1 MRPRGK
7 PPTPSARS
15 TAIEP
20 VEMTSIF
27 SSAAAPSFMIEPF
40 PTCFSIGRIAWSIA
54 RAFSDTATSHLL
66 IAPQKERR
74 RLASHR
80 RHQFRWGV
88 LGGRS
93 PPDLTSSLFPCV
105 WASRSRRSS
114 AGPAA
119 RRTSCAAPSRA
130 VPSTSSWL
138 SCPWPRLDPSASLP
152 SRAPRWKRAGQVE
165 HSRRASALA
174 DFGEG
179 ERPYPPHDAGPPPR
193 VRARHDARRRSRRH
207 IALRQGTRPQD
218 RPARGG
224 ARRPRRGAGGARH
237 RTGRRAATAGEDPA
251 RPAARPLS
259 RDGRGRDA
267 AARPRTASRAAR
279 RRRGRRSREARRGAQ
294 AEEADRGPV
303 RGPRRRPAVGD
314 ARPCAD
320 DRASRRAAGRGMRR
334 RGLLLRRGPAPLAQP
349 ALRSSLRARPIGRA
363 DGAPGEGK
371 RGSRAPSP
379 TVTAPRDWLARL
391 PGGAA
396 RFESIAAPVA
406 ADRGLVVGP
415 RIAAGPHSHVAP
427 AGPDAI
433 LKIIPVGDDDADH
446 IADALRFWDGD
457 GAVRLLRHDPT
468 WRVLLV
474 ERAVPG
480 TEAAQ
485 APEGEALA
493 AAIDVGKRIW
503 RAPDAPH
510 PYRSVRDWVR
520 RWLPPDERHPLV
532 PAARR
537 TFEAMDL
544 RTDTLVHADFH
555 HHNLL
560 RHGDRWVA
568 IDPKPIVGEPEFDV
582 PAFLWNPLGTTS
594 TRARTE
600 RRIRAFADAGLDAER
615 IRRWAIVR
623 GVCDGLPLHPP
634 EDETTRA
641 QLRIVRELL

>member
-1 MRPRGK
+1 
-7 PPTPSARS
+7 
-15 TAIEP
+15 
-20 VEMTSIF
+20 
-27 SSAAAPSFMIEPF
+27 
-40 PTCFSIGRIAWSIA
+40 
-54 RAFSDTATSHLL
+54 
-66 IAPQKERR
+66 
-74 RLASHR
+74 
-80 RHQFRWGV
+80 
-88 LGGRS
+88 
-93 PPDLTSSLFPCV
+93 
-105 WASRSRRSS
+105 
-114 AGPAA
+114 
-119 RRTSCAAPSRA
+119 
-130 VPSTSSWL
+130 
-138 SCPWPRLDPSASLP
+138 
-152 SRAPRWKRAGQVE
+152 
-165 HSRRASALA
+165 
-174 DFGEG
+174 
-179 ERPYPPHDAGPPPR
+179 
-193 VRARHDARRRSRRH
+193 
-207 IALRQGTRPQD
+207 
-218 RPARGG
+218 
-224 ARRPRRGAGGARH
+224 
-237 RTGRRAATAGEDPA
+237 
-251 RPAARPLS
+251 
-259 RDGRGRDA
+259 
-267 AARPRTASRAAR
+267 
-279 RRRGRRSREARRGAQ
+279 
-294 AEEADRGPV
+294 
-303 RGPRRRPAVGD
+303 
-314 ARPCAD
+314 
-320 DRASRRAAGRGMRR
+320 
-334 RGLLLRRGPAPLAQP
+334 
-349 ALRSSLRARPIGRA
+349 
-363 DGAPGEGK
+363 
-371 RGSRAPSP
+371 
-379 TVTAPRDWLARL
+379 VTAPRDWLARL

-396 RFESIAAPVA
+396 RFESIAAQVA
-406 ADRGLVVGP
+406 AEWGLVVGP
-415 RIAAGPHSHVAP
+415 RIAAGRYSYVAP

-433 LKIIPVGDDDADH
+433 LKIIPVEDDDADH

-468 WRVLLV
+468 WRALLV

-623 GVCDGLPLHPP
+623 GVCDGLPLHPG
-634 EDETTRA
+634 EDETTRP